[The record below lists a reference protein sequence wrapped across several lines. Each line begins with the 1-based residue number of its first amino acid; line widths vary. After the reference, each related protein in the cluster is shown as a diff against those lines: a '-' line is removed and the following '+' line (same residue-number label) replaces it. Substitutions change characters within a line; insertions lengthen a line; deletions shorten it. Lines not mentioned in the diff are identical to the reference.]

1 MTEKERAFLD
11 EIQAVCDKHNVAM
24 WDDGIDLFFV
34 DTDMSRTNIE
44 ILITEYLLEE

>member
-11 EIQAVCDKHNVAM
+11 EIQVVCDKHNVAM

-34 DTDMSRTNIE
+34 DTDIAKTNIE
-44 ILITEYLLEE
+44 IKITEDLLNE